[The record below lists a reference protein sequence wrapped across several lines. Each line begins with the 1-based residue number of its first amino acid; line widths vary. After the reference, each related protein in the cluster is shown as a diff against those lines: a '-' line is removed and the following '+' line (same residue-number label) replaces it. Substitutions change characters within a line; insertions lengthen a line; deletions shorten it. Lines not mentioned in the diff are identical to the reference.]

1 MARIVR
7 GDREVFSHMLFG
19 GPDPYLQQYM
29 QETNNHFATMLTD
42 VGQQFVQSA
51 QSIFSRIESTEAL
64 RLARAAMR
72 KVNTYLQEDVVYQIT
87 EINELQEAPNIMVQW
102 IMSHP
107 QLRQLHKDEV
117 IDAYGNRYIDVQP
130 GAYKWNHQ
138 DYCTVYG
145 GWMEQRTDV
154 VVHEDGSTEEQHYVE
169 YVTPLE
175 DDTEPES
182 LLDEEAVMIHQAH
195 VIVDRALAEKR
206 DPTSYYDNIIV

>member
-1 MARIVR
+1 MAQIVR

-19 GPDPYLQQYM
+19 GPDPYLQQYI
-29 QETNNHFATMLTD
+29 QETNNHFSTMLTS
-42 VGQQFVQSA
+42 VGQQFVQNA
-51 QSIFSRIESTEAL
+51 QNIFSRIESNEAL

-72 KVNTYLQEDVVYQIT
+72 KVNTYLQEDVIYQMTTID
-87 EINELQEAPNIMVQW
+87 ELQEAPNIMVQW
-102 IMSHP
+102 IMTHP

-145 GWMEQRTDV
+145 GWMEQRTEIITKD
-154 VVHEDGSTEEQHYVE
+154 DGTQTEEHFVE

-175 DDTEPES
+175 DES
-182 LLDEEAVMIHQAH
+182 DVEVLLDEEAVMIHQAH
-195 VIVDRALAEKR
+195 VLVDRALAEKR
-206 DPTSYYDNIIV
+206 DPTSYYDNILV